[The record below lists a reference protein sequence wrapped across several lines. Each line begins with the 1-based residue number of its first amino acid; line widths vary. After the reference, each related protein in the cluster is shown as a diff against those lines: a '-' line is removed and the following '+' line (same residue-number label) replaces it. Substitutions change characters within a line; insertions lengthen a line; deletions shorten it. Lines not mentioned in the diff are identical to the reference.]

1 MLGVLGVNPE
11 LNIRL
16 REKMVLVE
24 KRVDKKLEDLREIC
38 RENIILNT
46 CNRTEVYF
54 VCDEEETKD
63 EILKILG
70 WEDFKD
76 YAFFYKDEKAAKHL
90 FEVACGFD
98 SLILGEE
105 QILGQVKRS
114 LERGRNL
121 KSAGPVL
128 NRLFL
133 QAITCGKE
141 FRTKAKLYEVPVSVA
156 SIVSKEIEKRGKKRI
171 LILGYGEIGRLCAK
185 YLCSKHSLEKV
196 YIAVRD
202 LCKGENL
209 GPKVLFVEFSF
220 WRDYLKEVEVLISCT
235 SSPHIVVKKED
246 VEGKKLLIFD
256 LAVPRDVEEGALGV
270 EGHYNIDE
278 VSRMNEENLEERRT
292 LMENNRAVLE
302 KHVKEFTEWYR
313 LREITPLIENIKN
326 FAERVYKPRFERFK
340 NKYRIDDVRTA
351 ELLFKST
358 ADAFAENAIRVLK
371 EEFLEGR
378 GEECMRLIAKIF
390 PG

>member
-1 MLGVLGVNPE
+1 MLGVLGVNPKAD
-11 LNIRL
+11 IRL

-24 KRVDKKLEDLREIC
+24 KRVDKKMEDLRGVC
-38 RENIILNT
+38 GENIILNT

-54 VCDEEETKD
+54 VGDEGGTKD

-70 WEDFKD
+70 WEGFKD
-76 YAFFYKDEKAAKHL
+76 YTFYYRDEKAAEHL

-114 LERGRNL
+114 LERGRNI
-121 KSAGPVL
+121 KSAGQVL

-133 QAITCGKE
+133 QAIACGKE
-141 FRTKAKLYEVPVSVA
+141 FRTKAKLHEVPVSVA
-156 SIVSKEIEKRGKKRI
+156 SIVSKEIEKRGKKRV
-171 LILGYGEIGRLCAK
+171 LIFGYGEIGRLCAK
-185 YLCSKHSLEKV
+185 YLCSKDSLEKV

-209 GPKVLFVEFSF
+209 GPKAVFVEFSL

-246 VEGKKLLIFD
+246 VDGKKLLIFD

-313 LREITPLIENIKN
+313 LREITPFIENVKN

-390 PG
+390 SD